1 MTRAAFAE
9 LTGFGEATL
18 NRWENGAVVQNPAN
32 DRYLRLLALPGV
44 MDRLR
49 DLTTA
54 RHASPSYAPNSPKFR
69 VLTVSDRVRRRQE
82 QFHLRKAS

>member
-18 NRWENGAVVQNPAN
+18 NRWENGAVVQNQAN

-44 MDRLR
+44 IDNLR

-54 RHASPSYAPNSPKFR
+54 RHASPSYAPNSPKFQ
-69 VLTVSDRVRRRQE
+69 VLTGSDRARGSTEGPV
-82 QFHLRKAS
+82 A